1 MAILMLVAPGI
12 TVAAVSEVDD
22 VVEIDFHDLSNFF
35 KPVDTSNRANFGLP
49 TKAELGFTEATDR
62 QNTDQTSNVNIFDNV
77 QVRLY
82 DSEDDLLGMPPT
94 PHIDNSAIL
103 SAGTSITPSSISSS
117 VDNDC
122 FQLTSASPFF
132 TEHNNGGHY
141 FVFSPVLNSY
151 TSVYTM
157 VTLPTTFNNASHSRN
172 AYISLGI
179 YGSTANA
186 HGIDMGI
193 SNEGDGWAPYYRDVG
208 VGSFRFAP
216 SNIAPS
222 TAVYAEITCRA
233 VSASCV
239 RIYVGYLDSSGND
252 VGTAL
257 GYDVPIATGNIQ
269 IVNGTP
275 KCRFYRFGSFVP
287 LGTDNRHDGSF
298 VIGCK
303 LKYCKLFNISN
314 SNNTVWD
321 LANTSV
327 TERAWVMYPANVALY
342 HSNGDELFSIFHG

>member
-1 MAILMLVAPGI
+1 MKNRTYKYLAFIMAILMLVAPGI

-132 TEHNNGGHY
+132 SL
-141 FVFSPVLNSY
+141 FCVFSCP
-151 TSVYTM
+151 
-157 VTLPTTFNNASHSRN
+157 
-172 AYISLGI
+172 
-179 YGSTANA
+179 
-186 HGIDMGI
+186 
-193 SNEGDGWAPYYRDVG
+193 E
-208 VGSFRFAP
+208 
-216 SNIAPS
+216 
-222 TAVYAEITCRA
+222 
-233 VSASCV
+233 
-239 RIYVGYLDSSGND
+239 
-252 VGTAL
+252 
-257 GYDVPIATGNIQ
+257 
-269 IVNGTP
+269 
-275 KCRFYRFGSFVP
+275 
-287 LGTDNRHDGSF
+287 
-298 VIGCK
+298 
-303 LKYCKLFNISN
+303 
-314 SNNTVWD
+314 
-321 LANTSV
+321 
-327 TERAWVMYPANVALY
+327 
-342 HSNGDELFSIFHG
+342 